1 MKLHEL
7 TPAAGATKPAYRKG
21 RGAGSGNGKT
31 AGRGHKGQWARS
43 GGGVRPGFEGG
54 QMPLARRLPK
64 RGFHNIFGTT
74 YAPVNVSALEK
85 FEDGA
90 EVTAEILCNAGIV
103 KNALDGIKIL
113 GTGTLTKKLTV
124 KAAAFSASAKEKI
137 EAAGGKARW
146 FKVFQTLKN
155 AWSMPEL
162 RKKMLYTLFIILI
175 FRFGSCIPVPF
186 IDTTLLSQYFEQASV
201 NGSMLGYLD
210 MFTGGGLSRATIFA
224 MSITPYINASIIL
237 QLLTVAIPALERM
250 VKDGGEEGR
259 EKIASWTRYLG
270 VLLGLLQGL
279 SYYALLRNGFGGKT
293 MLSNT
298 GALAA
303 VTIIVTFTA
312 GTALIMWMGEHIT
325 QKGIGNGIS
334 IILFAGIV
342 SRGPSLM
349 RTLVNLFQ
357 TGTSGIVSGI
367 AMIIVG
373 LAIVVFIVYMSN
385 AERRIPVQYAKRVVG
400 RKMYGGQSTH
410 LPIKVNA
417 SGVMPIIFASS
428 ILSLPQTIS
437 MFWHPESGSV
447 GAHIL
452 NLFSQTSVFYIVLY
466 ALLILAFA
474 YFYASIQFNPI
485 EIANNLK
492 KNGGFIPGFRP
503 GKPTSD
509 FITKAL
515 GKVTF
520 VGALFLAVVAL
531 LPLIVGAVNSSLSNV
546 ALGGTSVIIVVGVAL
561 DTVKQMEAQM
571 LMRHHKGFLE

>member
-1 MKLHEL
+1 M
-7 TPAAGATKPAYRKG
+7 
-21 RGAGSGNGKT
+21 
-31 AGRGHKGQWARS
+31 
-43 GGGVRPGFEGG
+43 
-54 QMPLARRLPK
+54 
-64 RGFHNIFGTT
+64 
-74 YAPVNVSALEK
+74 
-85 FEDGA
+85 
-90 EVTAEILCNAGIV
+90 
-103 KNALDGIKIL
+103 
-113 GTGTLTKKLTV
+113 
-124 KAAAFSASAKEKI
+124 
-137 EAAGGKARW
+137 
-146 FKVFQTLKN
+146 FQTLKN
-155 AWSMPEL
+155 AWAMPEL
-162 RKKMLYTLFIILI
+162 RKKILYTLFIILI

-186 IDTTLLSQYFEQASV
+186 IDTQMLARYFEQAST

-210 MFTGGGLSRATIFA
+210 MFSGGGLSRATIFA

-259 EKIASWTRYLG
+259 KKIASWTRYVG

-279 SYYALLRNGFGGKT
+279 SYYALLRNQGF
-293 MLSNT
+293 LSDK
-298 GALAA
+298 GVLAA
-303 VTIIVTFTA
+303 VTIIMTFTA

-349 RTLVNLFQ
+349 RTLGNLFQ
-357 TGTSGIVSGI
+357 TGTSGIVSAI
-367 AMIIVG
+367 LMIIIG
-373 LAIVVFIVYMSN
+373 IFIVVFIVFMSN

-428 ILSLPQTIS
+428 ILALLQTVS
-437 MFWHPESGSV
+437 MFWQPEAGTV

-452 NLFSQTSVFYIVLY
+452 NLFSQRSVVYIVLY

-531 LPLIVGAVNSSLSNV
+531 LPLIVGAVNSSLRNV

>member
-1 MKLHEL
+1 
-7 TPAAGATKPAYRKG
+7 
-21 RGAGSGNGKT
+21 
-31 AGRGHKGQWARS
+31 
-43 GGGVRPGFEGG
+43 
-54 QMPLARRLPK
+54 
-64 RGFHNIFGTT
+64 
-74 YAPVNVSALEK
+74 
-85 FEDGA
+85 
-90 EVTAEILCNAGIV
+90 
-103 KNALDGIKIL
+103 
-113 GTGTLTKKLTV
+113 
-124 KAAAFSASAKEKI
+124 
-137 EAAGGKARW
+137 
-146 FKVFQTLKN
+146 
-155 AWSMPEL
+155 MPEL
-162 RKKMLYTLFIILI
+162 RKKILYTLFIILI

-186 IDTTLLSQYFEQASV
+186 IDTQLLSRYFEQAST

-210 MFTGGGLSRATIFA
+210 MFSGGGLSRATIFA

-259 EKIASWTRYLG
+259 KKIASWTRYVG

-279 SYYALLRNGFGGKT
+279 SYYALLRNQGF
-293 MLSNT
+293 LSDK
-298 GALAA
+298 GVLAA
-303 VTIIVTFTA
+303 ATIVMTFTA

-349 RTLVNLFQ
+349 RTLGNLFQ

-428 ILSLPQTIS
+428 ILALPQTVS
-437 MFWHPESGSV
+437 MFWQPEAGTV

-452 NLFSQTSVFYIVLY
+452 NLFSQRSVVYIVLY

-503 GKPTSD
+503 GRPTAN
-509 FITKAL
+509 FIQKVINKIVVFGAVYL
-515 GKVTF
+515 GI
-520 VGALFLAVVAL
+520 VAL
-531 LPLIVGAVNSSLSNV
+531 LPIVAGNLMSGVRNLAI
-546 ALGGTSVIIVVGVAL
+546 GGTSVIIVVGVAL
-561 DTVKQMEAQM
+561 ETVKALEAQM
-571 LMRHHKGFLE
+571 LMRHYKGFLD

>member
-1 MKLHEL
+1 M
-7 TPAAGATKPAYRKG
+7 
-21 RGAGSGNGKT
+21 
-31 AGRGHKGQWARS
+31 
-43 GGGVRPGFEGG
+43 
-54 QMPLARRLPK
+54 
-64 RGFHNIFGTT
+64 
-74 YAPVNVSALEK
+74 
-85 FEDGA
+85 
-90 EVTAEILCNAGIV
+90 
-103 KNALDGIKIL
+103 
-113 GTGTLTKKLTV
+113 
-124 KAAAFSASAKEKI
+124 
-137 EAAGGKARW
+137 
-146 FKVFQTLKN
+146 FQTLKN
-155 AWSMPEL
+155 AWHMPEL
-162 RKKMLYTLFIILI
+162 RKKILYTLFILLI

-186 IDTTLLSQYFEQASV
+186 IDTQLLAAYFEQAAVS
-201 NGSMLGYLD
+201 GSMLGYLD
-210 MFTGGGLSRATIFA
+210 MFTGGGLSQATIFA

-259 EKIASWTRYLG
+259 KKIASWTRYLA
-270 VLLGLLQGL
+270 VILGLLQGF
-279 SYYALLRNGFGGKT
+279 SYYALLRSNGF
-293 MLSNT
+293 LSNT

-303 VTIIVTFTA
+303 AAIILTFTA
-312 GTALIMWMGEHIT
+312 GTALIMWLGEHIT
-325 QKGIGNGIS
+325 QNGIGNGIS

-349 RTLVNLFQ
+349 RTLWNLLQ
-357 TGTSGIVSGI
+357 TGTQGIVS
-367 AMIIVG
+367 AVLMVIIG
-373 LAIVVFIVYMSN
+373 LAVVVFIVFMSN

-428 ILSLPQTIS
+428 ILSLPQTIA
-437 MFWHPESGSV
+437 MFWSPEAGTV
-447 GAHIL
+447 GYHIM
-452 NLFSQTSVFYIVLY
+452 NLFSQANPFYIVVY
-466 ALLILAFA
+466 GLLILAFA

-520 VGALFLAVVAL
+520 VGAIFLGIVAI
-531 LPLIVGAVNSSLSNV
+531 LPLIVGAISPTLSNV

>member
-1 MKLHEL
+1 M
-7 TPAAGATKPAYRKG
+7 
-21 RGAGSGNGKT
+21 
-31 AGRGHKGQWARS
+31 
-43 GGGVRPGFEGG
+43 
-54 QMPLARRLPK
+54 
-64 RGFHNIFGTT
+64 
-74 YAPVNVSALEK
+74 
-85 FEDGA
+85 
-90 EVTAEILCNAGIV
+90 
-103 KNALDGIKIL
+103 
-113 GTGTLTKKLTV
+113 
-124 KAAAFSASAKEKI
+124 
-137 EAAGGKARW
+137 
-146 FKVFQTLKN
+146 FQTLKN

-162 RKKMLYTLFIILI
+162 RKKILYTLFIILI

-186 IDTTLLSQYFEQASV
+186 IDTQMLARYFEQAST

-210 MFTGGGLSRATIFA
+210 MFSGGGLSRATIFA

-259 EKIASWTRYLG
+259 KKIASWTRYVG

-279 SYYALLRNGFGGKT
+279 SYYALLRNQGF
-293 MLSNT
+293 LSDK
-298 GALAA
+298 GVLAA
-303 VTIIVTFTA
+303 VTIIMTFTA

-349 RTLVNLFQ
+349 RTLGNLFQ
-357 TGTSGIVSGI
+357 TGTSGIVSAI
-367 AMIIVG
+367 LMIIIG
-373 LAIVVFIVYMSN
+373 IFIVVFIVFMSN

-428 ILSLPQTIS
+428 ILALPQTVS
-437 MFWHPESGSV
+437 MFWQPEAGTV

-452 NLFSQTSVFYIVLY
+452 NLFSQRSVVYIVLY

-531 LPLIVGAVNSSLSNV
+531 LPLIVGAVNSSLRNV

>member
-1 MKLHEL
+1 M
-7 TPAAGATKPAYRKG
+7 
-21 RGAGSGNGKT
+21 
-31 AGRGHKGQWARS
+31 
-43 GGGVRPGFEGG
+43 
-54 QMPLARRLPK
+54 
-64 RGFHNIFGTT
+64 
-74 YAPVNVSALEK
+74 
-85 FEDGA
+85 
-90 EVTAEILCNAGIV
+90 
-103 KNALDGIKIL
+103 
-113 GTGTLTKKLTV
+113 
-124 KAAAFSASAKEKI
+124 
-137 EAAGGKARW
+137 
-146 FKVFQTLKN
+146 FQTLKN
-155 AWSMPEL
+155 AWAMPEL
-162 RKKMLYTLFIILI
+162 RKKILYTLFIILI

-186 IDTTLLSQYFEQASV
+186 IDTQMLAQYFEQAST

-210 MFTGGGLSRATIFA
+210 MFSGGGLSRATIFA

-259 EKIASWTRYLG
+259 KKIASWTRYVG

-279 SYYALLRNGFGGKT
+279 SYYALLRNQGF
-293 MLSNT
+293 LSDK
-298 GALAA
+298 GVLAA
-303 VTIIVTFTA
+303 VTIIMTFTA

-349 RTLVNLFQ
+349 RTLGNLFQ
-357 TGTSGIVSGI
+357 TGTSGIVSAI
-367 AMIIVG
+367 LMIIIG
-373 LAIVVFIVYMSN
+373 IFIVVFIVFMSN

-428 ILSLPQTIS
+428 ILALPQTIS
-437 MFWHPESGSV
+437 MFWQPEAGTV

-452 NLFSQTSVFYIVLY
+452 NLFSQRSVVYIVLY

-531 LPLIVGAVNSSLSNV
+531 LPLIVGAVNSSLRNV